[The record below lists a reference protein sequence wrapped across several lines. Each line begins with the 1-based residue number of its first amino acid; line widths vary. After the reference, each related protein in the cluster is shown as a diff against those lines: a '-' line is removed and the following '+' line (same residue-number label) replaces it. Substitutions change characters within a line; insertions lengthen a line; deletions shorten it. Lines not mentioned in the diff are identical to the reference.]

1 MPNDQLNNYIKISD
15 DHFNVVDKRI
25 NVIQNLMMRIINC
38 QIILF
43 SSMLT
48 TLGISLMDASTVIE
62 TFGQY
67 GISEKY
73 LYLLATSLSILG
85 VVIFTVTIR
94 YLWVTG
100 MLTWDKLKDLITLL
114 YYRPQPVLD
123 SSVPVPPILK

>member
-38 QIILF
+38 QVILF